1 MRIYLGFLFLMIS
14 QGIVAQ
20 EENSLLWEI
29 SGNGLKESSYLYGTM
44 HVSQKIAFRLD
55 DVFYEA
61 LDKSEM
67 VALESDPDTWL
78 EDYGPIRGNSI
89 GYGTGFVSKGF
100 YIYPF
105 SIKNPNKEIVSSY
118 LSLDDRLVNNILYR
132 TNESS
137 QNFEE
142 ETYLDM
148 FIYQAG
154 KKYSKPIR
162 ALEDLE
168 ESTALVG
175 RANMNAMKPKPDE
188 WLQKKMQTQ
197 DVMSLLQDAYR
208 ERNINLIDSL
218 DQAMYTEYY
227 LQNMLY
233 ARNKNMAKRLDSL
246 IHTAKVFAAI
256 GAAHLPGKKG
266 VIQLLHDIGYQV
278 KPLTSRFTYKGR
290 ALKDSLETKVLI
302 NEYSTRTPD
311 DGLFSLLLP
320 NKLYP
325 IVEYTNTTYISPD
338 LANGSYIMVN
348 RIPTFSYL
356 KKEYTYSLEDVDKL
370 LFENIPGK
378 ILEKTKIEN
387 GIYPGLDIKNQLKNG
402 DFQRYHIYI
411 TPLEILIFKMGG
423 QGDYVVQHSDTIFN
437 SIKFKTLEKKRTVLS
452 SEFDDFEVEMPPI
465 YNFTN
470 RNRSGNRFIE
480 AMDPETSSYFFLKK
494 ATLND
499 FNFIEQDT
507 FELKQIQSRFYQDLK
522 LEPEY
527 DPFDDQSLT
536 SSAKFDSGGLKKL
549 YLKTIIWGN
558 NYYLL
563 GSITRDSTEA
573 KQYFKS
579 FKVRKPNYTEEFK
592 KIRDTALFFTTI
604 SPIDPQKFVENS
616 NNYYERHKKPKP
628 YSAYTKKSVYQN
640 KNNEAILVTVN
651 KAHDFLMFPN
661 IDSVWQLRRKL
672 YRQNTFNIIREERPE
687 YNEKYHE
694 INLTLTDTAS
704 TRGILVKNI
713 VKGGLLYE
721 VKALIDTIKPPSKF
735 VMDFFNHFAP
745 LDTVVGSSILSDK
758 TPNFFRAIRQNDS
771 IVHDGYTFLK
781 FNKKHADSLKY
792 YISEFNFKDNQKYLQ
807 AHLIQKLAEMPE
819 VDATRFFENY
829 YAKSYS
835 NSKAQTKILQAISK
849 NQNESSLEL
858 LLRLMSKDLPLV
870 SSKQEIQNI
879 FQPYMDSLPLA
890 RKLFPE
896 ILDYSAIE
904 EYKSPIFSILAK
916 LNARGLI
923 KPKSYKKYKNQIL
936 NDAKIQLK
944 RQLGLSMDQLNEE
957 STSNSP
963 RDNNYDILENY
974 AVLLYPFIKETEVA
988 LFFQRLSTVNDPQIQ
1003 ISYISLLIKNEENPF
1018 DGKNK
1023 IPKSLITSLAEK
1035 AETRLLLYEKLLHIG
1050 KLNYF
1055 PSHYKNQKAI
1065 AESILYNTL
1074 ELNPEQHSMEFIRNQ
1089 KMYYPSTD
1097 YQSYFFK
1104 VKEKD
1109 NYTNN
1114 LKIYMLV
1121 FKNAEHI
1128 QHKPYYLNKGFTITD
1143 INTEEEILKLN
1154 TEEYYLKDRQ
1164 RAIVNNPS
1172 GYSGFSH

>member
-14 QGIVAQ
+14 QGFFAQ

-29 SGNGLKESSYLYGTM
+29 SGNNLKKSSYLYGTM

-61 LDKSEM
+61 LNKSEI

-78 EDYGPIRGNSI
+78 DDYGKMRGSSI
-89 GYGTGFVSKGF
+89 GFGTGFVTKGF

-105 SIKNPNKEIVSSY
+105 AIKNPSKEIVSSY

-188 WLQKKMQTQ
+188 WLQKRMQTQ

-218 DQAMYTEYY
+218 DQAMYTEHY

-233 ARNKNMAKRLDSL
+233 ARNKNMVARLDSL
-246 IHTAKVFAAI
+246 MPTAKVFAGI

-266 VIQLLHDIGYQV
+266 VIQLLRNMGYDV

-290 ALKDSLETKVLI
+290 ALKDSLESKTLS

-311 DGLFSLLLP
+311 DGHFSLLLT

-325 IVEYTNTTYISPD
+325 IAEYTNTTYISPD
-338 LANGSYIMVN
+338 LANGSYVMVN
-348 RIPTFSYL
+348 RIPTFTFL
-356 KKEYTYSLEDVDKL
+356 KKDYTYSLDDVDKL

-387 GIYPGLDIKNQLKNG
+387 GTYPGLDIKNQLKNG

-411 TPLEILIFKMGG
+411 TPLEILIFKMSG
-423 QGDYVVQHSDTIFN
+423 QGDYVVKHSDTIFN
-437 SIKFKTLEKKRTVLS
+437 SISFQSLEKKRTVLF
-452 SEFDDFEVEMPPI
+452 SEFHDFEIEMPSL

-470 RNRSGNRFIE
+470 RKRKGNRFIE
-480 AMDPETSSYFFLKK
+480 AVDPETSSYFFLKK

-507 FELKQIQSRFYQDLK
+507 FELKQIQTRFYQDLK

-527 DPFDDQSLT
+527 GPFDGQSLS
-536 SSAKFDSGGLKKL
+536 SSAKFDPTGLKRI
-549 YLKTIIWGN
+549 YLKTIIWEN

-563 GSITRDSTEA
+563 GSVTKDSTEA
-573 KQYFKS
+573 QQYFDS
-579 FKVRKPNYTEEFK
+579 FKIKEPNYTEEFK
-592 KIRDTALFFTTI
+592 KIQDTALFFSTL
-604 SPIDPQKFVENS
+604 SPVDPPKFVENS

-628 YSAYTKKSVYQN
+628 YSAYTKKSIYQN
-640 KNNEAILVTVN
+640 VNNEAILVTVN

-672 YRQNTFNIIREERPE
+672 YRQNTFNIIREERPK
-687 YNEKYHE
+687 YHEKYHE

-704 TRGILVKNI
+704 TRGILIKNI

-721 VKALIDTIKPPSKF
+721 VKALIDTVKAPSRF
-735 VMDFFNHFAP
+735 VKDFFNNFTP
-745 LDTVVGSSILSDK
+745 TDTIVGFSIVSDK
-758 TPNFFRAIRQNDS
+758 TSDFFRAIRQNDS

-792 YISEFNFKDNQKYLQ
+792 YISEFDFKDNQKYLQ
-807 AHLIQKLAEMPE
+807 AHLIQKLAEMPD
-819 VDATRFFENY
+819 VDATSFFENY
-829 YAKSYS
+829 YARSYN

-849 NQNESSLEL
+849 NQNETSLEL
-858 LLRLMSKDLPLV
+858 LLRLMSTDLPLV

-879 FQPYMDSLPLA
+879 FQPYLDSLPLA

-904 EYKSPIFSILAK
+904 EYKSPIFSMLAK
-916 LNARGLI
+916 LKARGLI

-944 RQLGLSMDQLNEE
+944 RQLGLTMDLLNEDIA
-957 STSNSP
+957 SSSSN
-963 RDNNYDILENY
+963 NNYDILENY
-974 AVLLYPFIKETEVA
+974 TVLLYPFIKESEVA

-1003 ISYISLLIKNEENPF
+1003 ASYVALRLKNEENPF
-1018 DGKNK
+1018 FGPNK
-1023 IPKSLITSLAEK
+1023 ISANSINSLAET
-1035 AETRLLLYEKLLHIG
+1035 AENRLLLFEKLQQIG
-1050 KLNYF
+1050 QLDFF
-1055 PSHYKNQKAI
+1055 PSHYRNQKAI
-1065 AESILYNTL
+1065 AESILYKNL
-1074 ELNPEQHSMEFIRNQ
+1074 DLDLEQHFIEFVKDQ
-1089 KMYYPSTD
+1089 KMYYPSTN
-1097 YQSYFFK
+1097 YHGYYFK
-1104 VKEKD
+1104 VKD
-1109 NYTNN
+1109 QDSYTNN
-1114 LKIYMLV
+1114 LKMYMLV
-1121 FKNAEHI
+1121 FKDSDHI
-1128 QHKPYYLNKGFTITD
+1128 QSKPYYINKGFNITD
-1143 INTEEEILKLN
+1143 INTEEEVLHLT
-1154 TEEYYLKDRQ
+1154 TEEYHLKDRQ

-1172 GYSGFSH
+1172 IYSGFMH

>member
-14 QGIVAQ
+14 QGIFAQ

-29 SGNGLKESSYLYGTM
+29 SGNNLKESSYLYGTM

-61 LDKSEM
+61 LDKSEI

-78 EDYGPIRGNSI
+78 EDYGKMRGSSI
-89 GYGTGFVSKGF
+89 GYGTGFVTKGF

-105 SIKNPNKEIVSSY
+105 SIKNPTKEIVSSY

-227 LQNMLY
+227 LENMLY
-233 ARNKNMAKRLDSL
+233 ARNKNMTARLDSL
-246 IHTAKVFAAI
+246 MHTATVFAGI
-256 GAAHLPGKKG
+256 GAAHLPGKNG
-266 VIQLLHDIGYQV
+266 VIQLLRNKGYEV
-278 KPLTSRFTYKGR
+278 KALSSRFSNKGR
-290 ALKDSLETKVLI
+290 ALKDSLEAKTLSNV
-302 NEYSTRTPD
+302 YSRRTPD

-320 NKLYP
+320 NQLYP
-325 IVEYTNTTYISPD
+325 IAEYTNTTYISPD
-338 LANGSYIMVN
+338 LANGSYLMVN
-348 RIPTFSYL
+348 RIPTFTYL
-356 KKEYTYSLEDVDKL
+356 KKDYTYSLDDVDKL

-387 GIYPGLDIKNQLKNG
+387 GTYPGLDIKNQLKNG

-411 TPLEILIFKMGG
+411 TPLEILIFKMSG
-423 QGDYVVQHSDTIFN
+423 QGDYVVKHSDTIFN
-437 SIKFKTLEKKRTVLS
+437 SISFKSLEKKRTVLF
-452 SEFDDFEVEMPPI
+452 SEFDDFEVEMPGI

-470 RNRSGNRFIE
+470 RKRKGNRFIE
-480 AMDPETSSYFFLKK
+480 AVNPETSSYFFLKK

-527 DPFDDQSLT
+527 GTFDDQSLI
-536 SSAKFDSGGLKKL
+536 SSAKFDPSGLQKL

-563 GSITRDSTEA
+563 GTVTKDSTEA
-573 KQYFKS
+573 QHYFDS
-579 FKVRKPNYTEEFK
+579 FKIREPNYTEEFK
-592 KIRDTALFFTTI
+592 KIQDTAMFFSTI
-604 SPIDPQKFVENS
+604 SPIDPPKFVENS

-628 YSAYTKKSVYQN
+628 YNAYTKKSVYQD

-661 IDSVWQLRRKL
+661 IDSVWLLRRKL
-672 YRQNTFNIIREERPE
+672 YRQNTFNIIREERPP

-694 INLTLTDTAS
+694 LNLTLTDTAS
-704 TRGILVKNI
+704 TRGILIKNI

-721 VKALIDTIKPPSKF
+721 IKALIDTVRPPSKF
-735 VMDFFNHFAP
+735 ITDFFNNFTP
-745 LDTVVGSSILSDK
+745 YDTVVGSSILSDK
-758 TPNFFRAIRQNDS
+758 TSDFFKAIRQNDS

-792 YISEFNFKDNQKYLQ
+792 YISEFDFKDNQKYLQ
-807 AHLIQKLAEMPE
+807 AHIIQKLAEMPD
-819 VDATRFFENY
+819 VDATNFFENY
-829 YAKSYS
+829 YARSYN

-849 NQNESSLEL
+849 KQNESSLEL
-858 LLRLMSKDLPLV
+858 LLRLMSTDLPLV

-879 FQPYMDSLPLA
+879 FQPYLDSLPLA

-904 EYKSPIFSILAK
+904 EYKSPIFSMLAK
-916 LNARGLI
+916 LKARGLI

-957 STSNSP
+957 SPSSP
-963 RDNNYDILENY
+963 RDNYYDILEDY

-988 LFFQRLSTVNDPQIQ
+988 MFFQRLSTVNDPQIQ
-1003 ISYISLLIKNEENPF
+1003 TSYISLLVKNEENPI
-1018 DGKNK
+1018 GGENK
-1023 IPKSLITSLAEK
+1023 IPKSLIISLSENP
-1035 AETRLLLYEKLLHIG
+1035 ETRLLLFKKLQQIG
-1050 KLNYF
+1050 KLNFF
-1055 PSHYKNQKAI
+1055 PSNYRNQKAI
-1065 AESILYNTL
+1065 AESILHNTL
-1074 ELNPEQHSMEFIRNQ
+1074 ELNPEQHSIEFVKDQ
-1089 KMYYPSTD
+1089 KMYYPSTN
-1097 YQSYFFK
+1097 YHSYYFK
-1104 VKEKD
+1104 VKDKES
-1109 NYTNN
+1109 YSNN
-1114 LKIYMLV
+1114 LKMYMLV
-1121 FKNAEHI
+1121 FTDTDHI
-1128 QHKPYYLNKGFTITD
+1128 QSKPYYINKGFNIAD
-1143 INTEEEILKLN
+1143 INTEEEVLQLT
-1154 TEEYYLKDRQ
+1154 TEEYNLKDRQ

-1172 GYSGFSH
+1172 GYTGFSH